1 MQTCKNCGHRF
12 EGKFCNNCGQ
22 TADTNRINYHDLRHQ
37 LTHSLF
43 HIDAGLL
50 YTSKQLFMR
59 PGHAIREYLDG
70 KRVNH
75 IKPLSYI
82 LILAGF
88 YILVCHLLDINLF
101 NISVESAKDGIE
113 TEKSVNLDEWFLSH
127 FGWVTLASIPLYTVG
142 TAVCFYGKGYNFVE
156 YLVLNIFKAAQR
168 LIVQIIFLPFIF
180 LVKQSLDVETIIL
193 VIYLIDI
200 GLNFWTNIQFFDTM
214 KPGAVILRSF
224 ISHLILLMLMFL
236 VIFIIMLIAPYF

>member
-50 YTSKQLFMR
+50 YTSKQLFIR

-113 TEKSVNLDEWFLSH
+113 TDKSVNLDE
-127 FGWVTLASIPLYTVG
+127 
-142 TAVCFYGKGYNFVE
+142 
-156 YLVLNIFKAAQR
+156 
-168 LIVQIIFLPFIF
+168 
-180 LVKQSLDVETIIL
+180 
-193 VIYLIDI
+193 
-200 GLNFWTNIQFFDTM
+200 
-214 KPGAVILRSF
+214 
-224 ISHLILLMLMFL
+224 
-236 VIFIIMLIAPYF
+236 